1 MNTEK
6 ISQFVST
13 ESNKAKLI
21 VIYWPTASG
30 KTSLSIETAKMLN
43 SEVISTDSRQIF
55 RGMDIGTGK
64 VTEEEMQG
72 IKHHM
77 IDIIEPDQNFSVSEF
92 KSQAEGYI
100 ATLHEVGK
108 IPILAWGTGLYID
121 SIIYDFKVE
130 GTSSNSELRSEL
142 EKLSSEVLHKK
153 LEAIDP
159 EYAAELHKNNRQYVV
174 RALEYHAVTWKSK
187 REDREEKKLQYD
199 VLFLSPDY
207 GTREDLY
214 KRINTRVG
222 QMFEEWLEAE
232 VNWLINHW
240 YGEDSFGMKSIGYS
254 EFFPYI
260 RWEYDLD
267 HCKELVQQHSRN
279 YAKRQLTWFKKY
291 EQHF

>member
-1 MNTEK
+1 
-6 ISQFVST
+6 
-13 ESNKAKLI
+13 
-21 VIYWPTASG
+21 
-30 KTSLSIETAKMLN
+30 
-43 SEVISTDSRQIF
+43 
-55 RGMDIGTGK
+55 
-64 VTEEEMQG
+64 
-72 IKHHM
+72 
-77 IDIIEPDQNFSVSEF
+77 
-92 KSQAEGYI
+92 
-100 ATLHEVGK
+100 
-108 IPILAWGTGLYID
+108 LAWGTGLYID